1 MKSYQQLFAEMK
13 RRKVFKVAG
22 VYGVV
27 AFALI
32 QVADPLAH
40 RHSVCRMTFL
50 TYIVVLLLL
59 GVPGRDRS
67 GLGIRGDTPD
77 GMHKTSEAAPGEI
90 EAIVSLPASKRWPAG
105 LMALAGSGCPDRR
118 RLVGGQADGTR
129 VCDGLSR

>member
-1 MKSYQQLFAEMK
+1 MKTYQQLFAELK

-32 QVADPLAH
+32 QVADPLVTALNLPAD
-40 RHSVCRMTFL
+40 FL

-59 GVPGRDRS
+59 GFPVAIV
-67 GLGIRGDTPD
+67 LAWAFEVTPD
-77 GMHKTSEAAPGEI
+77 GMHKTGEAAPGEI

-105 LMALAGSGCPDRR
+105 LDGSGGSGCPDCRC
-118 RLVGGQADGTR
+118 LVGGSAERARCG
-129 VCDGLSR
+129 G